1 MMIKAENSSKFRRK
15 ISKKPSKFA
24 AEQSSANGGSP
35 TSPHRGGGVLA
46 DSPLALPDMI
56 GTPFHSYRQSVRTR
70 FKISCDKWWQQ

>member
-35 TSPHRGGGVLA
+35 TSPHRGGGFGWFPIGLA
-46 DSPLALPDMI
+46 WYDRNP
-56 GTPFHSYRQSVRTR
+56 
-70 FKISCDKWWQQ
+70 ISFLSAISQNSL